1 MRRFD
6 VRTLWWACLAVL
18 ASLCV
23 LAAFVQD
30 ARAQVL
36 YGSLVGSVRDQTRA
50 AIPGADVTIVHRETG
65 RARTGISNDL
75 GNFDFASIPTGAYEV
90 RVGMA
95 GFKSFVRAD
104 VAVSL
109 NSVTRVDVV
118 LEVGEVSEQVTVTGR
133 AAMLQTESAEVKSEI
148 SDAKLVNLPI
158 PLGRNWQF
166 LVSTL
171 PGVGIA
177 RDAHS
182 IPSNPSR
189 ALQFSVQGTSESS
202 IDIRIDGSSGFNV
215 WLPHITSYV
224 PALESIETVNV
235 VTNSFDAEQG
245 LAGGAAINVQ
255 IKSGTNDFH
264 GSAFAYNSNNAMM
277 ATPFFTPAGERNPK
291 YINNQFGATLGGP
304 IKRDRVFFFASYE
317 GTRERAF
324 ASALRTIPS
333 MEMRRGDLSRSD
345 RAVYDPFTG
354 NANASGRVAFPGNI
368 IPPERISPTARKI
381 LDLLP
386 VPTYPNEEVNNYYAA
401 GKFEF
406 DRDTLDT
413 KVDWRVTNQFNMY
426 GRLSLLRY
434 DMVGP
439 TDYGELGGG
448 TLRGGNPGTGWGG
461 TYSTT
466 IAGTY
471 VFKPTFLL
479 DGHFGYNRQD
489 TSTEQLGLDQNI
501 GRDFLGIPG
510 TNGTRRFEAGWP
522 RFNIS
527 GFPAIG
533 YSSVSPYY
541 RRDPQRQGAGNAN
554 WTRGKHNIRFG
565 GEVYAQHM
573 NHTQAEGTHPAA
585 GGFNFTS
592 AITTVVGGP
601 SGNNYNSIAAFLLD
615 APSSLGRSWQVPD
628 EYSTRARFYSL
639 YVRDRWSINPRLTL
653 SIGLRWEYFSV
664 PTRADRGMERYDPVN
679 NTLILCGVGGEP
691 TDCGVKIQK
700 ALFAP
705 RVGLAFRATPRF
717 VIRAGYGLTNDP
729 FSPSRPLRFNY
740 PDFLN
745 QEITGAHSRAVAGSM
760 AVGIPAQVA
769 PDMSSGVFSVPN
781 DVATRFLANP
791 FRRGYIQSWNLMLQ
805 RELPGGLTAEVG
817 YAATRSIRQLG
828 SLNLNDGMVLGAGQ
842 AGQPLFQ
849 QFGRTASTSIFG
861 GDTGNARYDSLVL
874 TLQRRFAEGIS
885 IDANY
890 TFSKTMGVDG
900 LGSVSTGSPSIKLPE
915 YRYLNWGLSALHMP
929 HKFSVA
935 SIFEL
940 PFGNGKR
947 WLATGPAGAVL
958 GGWQINGILQS
969 FAGMPYT
976 ITAGSGSLNTPGSSQ
991 RADQVK
997 ATVETFRPSNDAVQ
1011 AREQVS
1017 WFDPFA
1023 FAPVDEPRFGTSA
1036 FNKMLGP
1043 SQFNVDLGI
1052 FRKFRLT
1059 EEKSLEAR
1067 LEVMNFS
1074 NTPHLGNPGGNRSNL
1089 LLNPDGTIRSL
1100 AGYTQVTDL
1109 RNIGREGIDQR
1120 TVRLGLRLGF

>member
-1 MRRFD
+1 MMRKMILRWSCFG
-6 VRTLWWACLAVL
+6 ALAP
-18 ASLCV
+18 LCV
-23 LAAFVQD
+23 LLALPQD
-30 ARAQVL
+30 CQAQVL
-36 YGSLVGSVRDQTRA
+36 YGSLVGSVTDQTKA
-50 AIPGADVTIVHRETG
+50 AIPGADVTILHQETG
-65 RARTGISNDL
+65 RARTALSNDA
-75 GNFDFASIPTGAYEV
+75 GNFDFSSIPTGAYEV
-90 RVGMA
+90 RIGLT
-95 GFKSFVRAD
+95 GFKSFVRAN
-104 VAVSL
+104 VAVTL
-109 NSVTRVDVV
+109 NSVTRVDAV
-118 LEVGEVSEQVTVTGR
+118 LEVGEVSEVVRVTGR
-133 AAMLQTESAEVKSEI
+133 VATLQTESAEVKAEI
-148 SDAKLVNLPI
+148 SEVQLVNLPI

-171 PGVGIA
+171 PAVGIA

-189 ALQFSVQGTSESS
+189 SLQFSVQGTSESS

-264 GSAFAYNSNNAMM
+264 GSAFVYNSNNALM
-277 ATPFFTPAGERNPK
+277 ATPFFTPVGERNPK
-291 YINNQFGATLGGP
+291 YINNQYGATLGGP
-304 IKRDRVFFFASYE
+304 IRRDRLFFFASYE
-317 GTRERAF
+317 GTRERSF
-324 ASALRTIPS
+324 ASMLRTIPS

-354 NANASGRVAFPGNI
+354 NPNASGRVAFPGNI
-368 IPPERISPTARKI
+368 IPQGRISPIARKI

-386 VPTYPNEEVNNYYAA
+386 VPTFPNEEVNNYYAA

-413 KVDWRVTNQFNMY
+413 KMDWRVSNRFNMY
-426 GRLSLLRY
+426 GRLSVLRY
-434 DMVGP
+434 SMVGP

-489 TSTEQLGLDQNI
+489 TSTEQLGLDKNI
-501 GRDFLGIPG
+501 GRDVLGILG

-522 RFNIS
+522 RFNVS

-541 RRDPQRQGAGNAN
+541 RRDPQRQVAGNAN

-565 GEVYAQHM
+565 GEVYGQDM

-585 GGFNFTS
+585 GGFDFSS
-592 AITTVVGGP
+592 AITTVLGGTT
-601 SGNNYNSIAAFLLD
+601 GNNYNAIAAFLLD
-615 APSSLGRSWQVPD
+615 APSGLGRSWQVPD
-628 EYSTRARFYSL
+628 EYSTRVGFYSL
-639 YVRDRWSINPRLTL
+639 YIRDRWNINPRLTL
-653 SIGLRWEYFSV
+653 SIGTRWEYFPV
-664 PTRADRGMERYDPVN
+664 PTRAGRGMERYDPVSN
-679 NTLILCGVGGEP
+679 KLILCGVGGEP

-705 RVGLAFRATPRF
+705 RVGLTFRATSRF

-745 QEITGAHSRAVAGSM
+745 QEVTGAHSRAVAGSM
-760 AVGIPAQVA
+760 AAGIPAQVA
-769 PDMSSGVFSVPN
+769 PDMSGGVFAVPN

-805 RELPGGLTAEVG
+805 RELPWGLAAEAG
-817 YAATRSIRQLG
+817 YSATRSIRQLG
-828 SLNLNDGMVLGAGQ
+828 SLNLNDGMVLGGGRD
-842 AGQPLFQ
+842 GQPLFRR
-849 QFGRTASTSIFG
+849 FGRTASTTLFG
-861 GDTGNARYDSLVL
+861 GDTGNARYDSLILVL
-874 TLQRRFAEGIS
+874 KRRFADGIS
-885 IDANY
+885 LDANY
-890 TFSKTMGVDG
+890 TFSKTMGIAG
-900 LGSVSTGSPSIKLPE
+900 LGEVSTGSPSIKLPE
-915 YRYLNWGLSALHMP
+915 YRHLNWGISALHMP
-929 HKFSVA
+929 RKFSLS

-940 PFGNGKR
+940 PFGSGKR
-947 WLATGPAGAVL
+947 WLATGPAGTVL
-958 GGWQINGILQS
+958 GGWQINGILQA
-969 FAGMPYT
+969 FAGMPFT
-976 ITAGSGSLNTPGSSQ
+976 VTAGSGPLNTPGSSQ

-997 ATVETFRPSNDAVQ
+997 ATVETFRPDNTAVR
-1011 AREQVS
+1011 AGAQVS

-1023 FAPVDEPRFGTSA
+1023 FAPVDSARFGTSA
-1036 FNKMLGP
+1036 FNQMLGP
-1043 SQFNVDLGI
+1043 SQFNVDMGF
-1052 FRKFRLT
+1052 FRKFRISEGKILD
-1059 EEKSLEAR
+1059 AR
-1067 LEVMNFS
+1067 VEIMNFT
-1074 NTPHLGNPGGNRSNL
+1074 NTPHLGNPAGNRSSM
-1089 LLNPDGTIRSL
+1089 LLNSDGTIRSL
-1100 AGYTQVTDL
+1100 AGYTQVTGL

-1120 TVRLGLRLGF
+1120 TVRVGLRLGF